1 MLLDKSKK
9 GWIIILIQRNS
20 TLNYLSARLQKYLAE
35 LKILRFDNELLKSDI
50 KGESCKN
57 KMISVIKSYT
67 FITKYTF
74 LYTE

>member
-1 MLLDKSKK
+1 MLLANPKK
-9 GWIIILIQRNS
+9 GWIIILIQYNS
-20 TLNYLSARLQKYLAE
+20 ILNYLSVRLRKYVAE
-35 LKILRFDNELLKSDI
+35 LKIIRFDNELLQSDFN
-50 KGESCKN
+50 GESCKN